1 MQRHHIFTCGKF
13 KNIWLCYEGFF
24 SKWHLYE
31 THSPAVTFSP
41 WTMCKWSREKQK
53 KESSSSAFLCWV
65 EREGEGGTNEEKAAA
80 WDKEGGEGEKDEYE
94 LLFFRRRGIRRWFF
108 LSFVFG
114 NISWERWKKAAWK
127 CFRKR
132 QMHQVFWTSF
142 KKTLRNYRQKIVLLL
157 QRYSRRA
164 FLFLSEILSP
174 EICRILL
181 SSTFPPW
188 RP

>member
-108 LSFVFG
+108 LS
-114 NISWERWKKAAWK
+114 
-127 CFRKR
+127 
-132 QMHQVFWTSF
+132 
-142 KKTLRNYRQKIVLLL
+142 
-157 QRYSRRA
+157 
-164 FLFLSEILSP
+164 SE
-174 EICRILL
+174 
-181 SSTFPPW
+181 TFPGKGRKMLRENVLESGKCIKFSEPAL
-188 RP
+188 RKPCGTIDKK